1 MLKKIRYFYL
11 IFFIIFFS
19 IFFHNVSVYGFV
31 IPGVEFAVSG
41 DGKSVGT
48 IVREEIKSGD
58 LVGSSL
64 SERRSSTT
72 NNLATIKNNAA
83 SVFAK
88 MAENNYENKAIV
100 PQYVFNGDIKP
111 NDGCS
116 MVMTNEQI
124 SALIDRVAS
133 DELGSFTF
141 KTAPST
147 TSALTDALSQFLSM
161 EYTTYTSQVEVTYRD
176 RNGDGE
182 INSADT
188 EIINKNEVDPETMN
202 YHNSA
207 YTDEQLK
214 KVLTFQWYVSQ
225 GTKIFMEDVSKAVKL
240 GLVGGSVGKGFN
252 VGVVYSMTQKSLQD
266 LMETKGEGYDFKS
279 LNGIKATF
287 QYYMSP
293 LLGKIE
299 ITETQGAPKTDEEW
313 LQRMEGKEFIQGNQ
327 IIIDSSFE
335 SFQSGLSED
344 IINDKGLKIT
354 TSIKIPNGVT
364 RVEGVSLGQVPKSV
378 ISYTMDIAYPY
389 IFVKSGN
396 YYKLDTNNLRIE
408 PTYKYNIFNDRVYDE
423 DFNEITNRADLGIER
438 TQIFLYYYRKNNSM
452 IGTVLIAQFDEC
464 VIDTSEEDH
473 TLYATGRKIGV
484 NNGYS
489 DLLRLD
495 NANSNLMF
503 NTGES
508 GKEGYLPKNV
518 AFLCKPDEI
527 SELDINATMTPAYR
541 SQHPDEYKYL
551 PTLSN
556 DEIIDDLKNIEHHN
570 SIEILPDYFKFYVML
585 YPLKTLNGVTITVE
599 DTPTETTPD
608 VNSPSSVTEKE
619 EHYAF
624 IILRN
629 NRYINDA
636 SLLSWLR
643 TDSARSITYVDADT
657 LLAKIT
663 GDFTKDL
670 SKLTYEDWLKMQKIK
685 SELDYNKDMWL
696 IRVFNVLSIVL
707 GVFLIIFAILF
718 CLTYWIDVFNTFTDF
733 SILQFISFGNLYPIA
748 DESTVPYLM
757 EAKGNTKYVNFKD
770 ILIISG
776 IMCALG
782 LLFLNVITIVS
793 FIVYL
798 YNYILMVFGGM

>member
-1 MLKKIRYFYL
+1 MLKNMKFFYL
-11 IFFIIFFS
+11 VFFTIFFFIFS
-19 IFFHNVSVYGFV
+19 SNIVVYGFTV
-31 IPGVEFAVSG
+31 PRVEFAVSG
-41 DGKSVGT
+41 DGKSIGT
-48 IVREEIKSGD
+48 IVKKEIKSKD
-58 LVGSSL
+58 LVGVSL
-64 SERRSSTT
+64 SEGRTPTT
-72 NNLATIKNNAA
+72 NNLGTIKNNMATA
-83 SVFAK
+83 FSK
-88 MAENNYENKAIV
+88 IAENNYERKDII
-100 PQYVFNGDIKP
+100 PQYIFNGDSKP

-116 MVMTNEQI
+116 MVMTSDEI

-141 KTAPST
+141 KTDNTNNTGIFGAI
-147 TSALTDALSQFLSM
+147 SQFLSK
-161 EYTTYTSQVEVTYRD
+161 EYTTYTSQVTVTYRD
-176 RNGDGE
+176 LDGDGE
-182 INSADT
+182 LDPEPEDKIN
-188 EIINKNEVDPETMN
+188 VDPKKMN
-202 YHNSA
+202 YHNSN
-207 YTDEQLK
+207 YTDEELK
-214 KVLTFQWYVSQ
+214 EVLTFQWYVSQ
-225 GTKIFMEDVSKAVKL
+225 GTKIFMEDISKAVKL
-240 GLVGGSVGKGFN
+240 GLVGGSVGSGFN

-266 LMETKGEGYDFKS
+266 LMETKGEGYDFKN

-299 ITETQGAPKTDEEW
+299 VTETQGAPKTDEEW
-313 LQRMEGKEFIQGNQ
+313 LQRMEGKTFIQGNEV
-327 IIIDSSFE
+327 IIDSSFE
-335 SFQSGLSED
+335 NFQSGLSED
-344 IINDKGLKIT
+344 IINEKGLKIT
-354 TSIKIPNGVT
+354 NSIKIPNGVS
-364 RVEGVSLGQVPKSV
+364 RVEGVSLGQIPKSV

-396 YYKLDTNNLRIE
+396 YYRLDTNNLRIE

-423 DFNEITNRADLGIER
+423 NFKEITNRFDLGIER
-438 TQIFLYYYRKNNSM
+438 SQIFLYYYRKNNSM

-464 VIDTSEEDH
+464 VIDTSVDDH

-495 NANSNLMF
+495 SANSNLMF

-527 SELDINATMTPAYR
+527 SQLGINATMTPAYR
-541 SQHPDEYKYL
+541 AQHPDEYKYL

-556 DEIIDDLKNIEHHN
+556 DEIIDELKNIEQHN

-585 YPLKTLNGVTITVE
+585 YPLKTLNGVTITE
-599 DTPTETTPD
+599 ENTPTVNPSTGEEQTSPD
-608 VNSPSSVTEKE
+608 TEKE

-707 GVFLIIFAILF
+707 GTFLIIFAILF

-757 EAKGNTKYVNFKD
+757 ESKGNTKYVSFKD
-770 ILIISG
+770 ILIIAA

-782 LLFLNVITIVS
+782 LLFLNVTTVVS
-793 FIVYL
+793 LIVYL